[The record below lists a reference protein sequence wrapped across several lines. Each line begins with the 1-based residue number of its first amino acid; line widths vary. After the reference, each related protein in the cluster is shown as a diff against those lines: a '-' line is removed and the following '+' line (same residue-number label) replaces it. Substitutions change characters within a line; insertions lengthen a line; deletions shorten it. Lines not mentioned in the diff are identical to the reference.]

1 MTLPFDLGTL
11 RIETPA
17 ILFALLALPLLFR
30 GVAGRGRAA
39 AVAGVCRAGAAAA
52 VVLALAGLEVE
63 HARPADGVCVVAAI
77 DVSSSVGRAGVEA
90 ARRHLEPL
98 VGALG
103 ERDQLGAVAFAG
115 RARVLAHPA
124 AGHPSLDALL
134 PPPAFDPEALEPG
147 ETDLAGALARA
158 TPLCPDD
165 HQAAILLFTDGHET
179 TGSLLAE
186 AQLGEPRIPIFPV
199 IPPAPALPPALVRRL
214 LVPPLAP
221 ARSALP
227 FTAVVEAREPLS
239 AALQVEANGAALTPL
254 PMDLPQGISVIPL
267 PYRFARPGQYLLTA
281 TLLLPPTTPAAP
293 GRVTAVATVTRP
305 LRVLVVSERAAPV
318 VAAALAE
325 RGMDVEVLPPAGLAA
340 RLGRSADHHLVVLDD
355 VAGGA
360 LEPRTL
366 EALERWVAAGGGLVA
381 TGGPHLFGDPRL
393 VASPL
398 ERLLP
403 VRLQSQTPEPREREP
418 IALYLVIDRSNSM
431 GYATGDTGF
440 PSGEKME
447 YAKRA
452 ALAVLEQLAPS
463 DLVGAIAFDSAPYE
477 LGPLLPAAEGR
488 PNLAARIRALQYGGG
503 TDFKEAL
510 EIALRQL
517 LETNR
522 RVRHLI
528 LLTDGD
534 TNRRA
539 DDHALLVGAYA
550 RAEISITTIRI
561 GSDTVNLDLLST
573 ISRTTGGEFH
583 HVENVHALPQLM
595 IRDTQR
601 LIDTA
606 ANRRERRAHLGDA
619 GPILAGLPETS
630 LPAVA
635 RWAVTRPKAG
645 AEVRVYVEAE
655 GRRDPLLATW
665 QYRLGRAAAVPLDF
679 QAQAAGWAAW
689 RGFGKLWAQLA
700 LWAASPALPERRLEA
715 VHRPEGTLVRLYAG
729 ADDTAPLALRLPG
742 RADVPFRP
750 TGRRRFAALV
760 PNLAP
765 GLHSGHL
772 LAGAREDA
780 VLVPVTRARERPRS
794 ARGGG
799 EPGAPRA
806 RRGRDRRRG

>member
-1 MTLPFDLGTL
+1 
-11 RIETPA
+11 
-17 ILFALLALPLLFR
+17 
-30 GVAGRGRAA
+30 
-39 AVAGVCRAGAAAA
+39 
-52 VVLALAGLEVE
+52 
-63 HARPADGVCVVAAI
+63 
-77 DVSSSVGRAGVEA
+77 
-90 ARRHLEPL
+90 
-98 VGALG
+98 
-103 ERDQLGAVAFAG
+103 
-115 RARVLAHPA
+115 
-124 AGHPSLDALL
+124 
-134 PPPAFDPEALEPG
+134 
-147 ETDLAGALARA
+147 
-158 TPLCPDD
+158 
-165 HQAAILLFTDGHET
+165 
-179 TGSLLAE
+179 
-186 AQLGEPRIPIFPV
+186 
-199 IPPAPALPPALVRRL
+199 
-214 LVPPLAP
+214 
-221 ARSALP
+221 
-227 FTAVVEAREPLS
+227 
-239 AALQVEANGAALTPL
+239 
-254 PMDLPQGISVIPL
+254 
-267 PYRFARPGQYLLTA
+267 
-281 TLLLPPTTPAAP
+281 
-293 GRVTAVATVTRP
+293 
-305 LRVLVVSERAAPV
+305 
-318 VAAALAE
+318 
-325 RGMDVEVLPPAGLAA
+325 
-340 RLGRSADHHLVVLDD
+340 
-355 VAGGA
+355 
-360 LEPRTL
+360 
-366 EALERWVAAGGGLVA
+366 
-381 TGGPHLFGDPRL
+381 
-393 VASPL
+393 
-398 ERLLP
+398 
-403 VRLQSQTPEPREREP
+403 
-418 IALYLVIDRSNSM
+418 
-431 GYATGDTGF
+431 
-440 PSGEKME
+440 ME

-477 LGPLLPAAEGR
+477 VGPLLPAAEGR

-630 LPAVA
+630 LPPVA

-729 ADDTAPLALRLPG
+729 ADDTTPLALRLPG

-760 PNLAP
+760 ADLAP
-765 GLHSGHL
+765 GLHPGHL
-772 LAGAREDA
+772 LAGAREEA
-780 VLVPVTRARERPRS
+780 VLVPVTRAGSDREARAAQANRALLERVAAATGGVVDPEPRRVLTARP
-794 ARGGG
+794 G
-799 EPGAPRA
+799 ERRA
-806 RRGRDRRRG
+806 RRPLATGLAGIATLLVLVDVAARRRAATQAPTTGSRS